1 MFFRLFCT
9 RQDGYRLK
17 KRFLIKILMVLIVAG
32 LCLLG
37 SGVIATALNS
47 PGADSQSCKECH
59 QSIYDDYYSMFFG
72 HSVVVDNCAACH
84 IKGQVQVKG
93 TAKKDSLRSSDFSK
107 EVLIYIKRSRASSA
121 ANSSYHVEV
130 EASDRFGK
138 VAKAELLDFKM
149 ADIDASLL
157 GPSVRPVFER
167 IEVDNVSVAGIFQ
180 EATISWTTNVYATT
194 TLEYGLDLGYGFKA
208 FTGKP
213 RLAYYKE
220 HRARLPQLKKNRTY
234 HYRITGRSI
243 SGRIFRSR
251 PQRFVVS
258 DDGTASTQAA
268 QGGEPAGEL
277 VIESLRPLKS
287 IGGKLGVVVTVNR
300 PVRVTLNARE
310 DKHLDVTTELDR
322 HGKGFIS
329 AKATRIDVCV
339 GCHNQGISHPVGITA
354 NTDSTKVP
362 EGLPTLPGG
371 IITCNT
377 CHTPHGGNKKFLAR
391 IDFKD
396 TTMCA
401 QCHIKEPFI

>member
-1 MFFRLFCT
+1 M
-9 RQDGYRLK
+9 
-17 KRFLIKILMVLIVAG
+17 KILMVLLVAG
-32 LCLLG
+32 VCFFG
-37 SGVIATALNS
+37 SGIASALNS
-47 PGADSQSCKECH
+47 PGVDTQGCKECH
-59 QSIYDDYYSMFFG
+59 QSIYDDYGSMLFG
-72 HSVVVDNCAACH
+72 HSVVVDNCATCH

-93 TAKKDSLRSSDFSK
+93 SSDNSLLSSDYSK

-121 ANSSYHVEV
+121 TGSSYLVEV

-138 VAKAELLDFKM
+138 VAKAEALDFKM
-149 ADIDASLL
+149 GDIDASLL

-167 IEVDNVSVAGIFQ
+167 IEVDNVSVAGIFP

-194 TLEYGLDLGYGFKA
+194 TFEYGLDLGYDFKA

-220 HRARLPQLKKNRTY
+220 HRVRLPQLKKNRTY
-234 HYRITGRSI
+234 HFRITGRSI
-243 SGRIFRSR
+243 SGRIFKSR

-258 DDGTASTQAA
+258 ADGTASA
-268 QGGEPAGEL
+268 QEVAQVGDL
-277 VIESLRPLKS
+277 VIEKIKPLRS
-287 IGGKLGVVVTVNR
+287 IGGKLGIVVTVNR
-300 PVRVTLNARE
+300 PVKVTLNALE
-310 DKHLDVTTELDR
+310 DKNQGLTSKLER

-329 AKATRIDVCV
+329 PKATRIDVCV

-354 NTDSTKVP
+354 NTHTTKIP

-401 QCHIKEPFI
+401 QCHTKEPFI